1 MLEKK
6 LDFARLKKCH
16 DCGAC
21 YDVCPSCL
29 HLKDYD
35 PRVIIKAILEG
46 ATDKWINSKM
56 IWQCLECHHCVEIC
70 FQNYGFEDAMTAMRL
85 LATLK
90 GEHPPQIKRGWD
102 MFAKTGKLG
111 EPNMPARKRLGLP
124 EPAVSGKDEFVELL
138 SAYSKAQKA
147 EVKGAE

>member
-6 LDFARLKKCH
+6 LDFARLKKCN

-29 HLKDYD
+29 YLKDYD
-35 PRVIIKAILEG
+35 PRVVIKDILEG
-46 ATDKWINSKM
+46 TADKWIGSKM

-70 FQNYGFEDAMTAMRL
+70 YQHYGFEDAMTAMRL

-90 GEHPPQIKRGWD
+90 GTYPPHIKRGWD
-102 MFAKTGKLG
+102 MFVKTGKLG
-111 EPNMPARKRLGLP
+111 EPNLPARKRLGLP
-124 EPAVSGKDEFVELL
+124 GPAASGKDEFVELFRVYGR
-138 SAYSKAQKA
+138 AARAGAA
-147 EVKGAE
+147 EAE